1 MTLAGGYSTK
11 AATAGLHTGATWV
24 TDSHSL
30 RLKQT
35 ASSLSKPHAEKKT
48 SAFIIIIEER
58 FCLQESIATDLAS
71 IINGHP

>member
-11 AATAGLHTGATWV
+11 ATTAGLHTGATWV

-30 RLKQT
+30 KVKT
-35 ASSLSKPHAEKKT
+35 ASSLSKPHVEKKT

-58 FCLQESIATDLAS
+58 FCLLESTATDLAS

>member
-30 RLKQT
+30 RLKQLLLFQ
-35 ASSLSKPHAEKKT
+35 SLTLKKKT
-48 SAFIIIIEER
+48 SAFIVIIEER
-58 FCLQESIATDLAS
+58 FCLLESIATDLAS

>member
-35 ASSLSKPHAEKKT
+35 ASSLSKPHAEKKDFSFHYYNRRALLLT
-48 SAFIIIIEER
+48 GKYSYR
-58 FCLQESIATDLAS
+58 F
-71 IINGHP
+71 G